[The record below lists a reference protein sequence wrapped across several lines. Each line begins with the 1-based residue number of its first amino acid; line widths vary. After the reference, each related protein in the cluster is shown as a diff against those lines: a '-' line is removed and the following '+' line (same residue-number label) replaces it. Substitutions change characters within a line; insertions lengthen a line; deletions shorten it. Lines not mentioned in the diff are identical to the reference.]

1 MRRDFFTPLPKPHS
15 ARLLQ
20 SFRAWLFRA
29 TSRLSRKG
37 LLAVYKVAVRGSWK
51 ENTGFQY
58 CESKEQL
65 LRNTRLLKEEVS
77 ELIAKK
83 FLFEIVSR
91 QNMCDR
97 KHELYTLKLLCAPGN
112 PLYTTSGLNVNF
124 TVLYAKLIDLSYF
137 K

>member
-1 MRRDFFTPLPKPHS
+1 MGINEATLSIPRNAIGGILYSIQNGCRVSDDH
-15 ARLLQ
+15 
-20 SFRAWLFRA
+20 AWIF
-29 TSRLSRKG
+29 
-37 LLAVYKVAVRGSWK
+37 KVAVRGSWK

-97 KHELYTLKLLCAPGN
+97 KHELYTLKFLCAPGN

-124 TVLYAKLIDLSYF
+124 TVLYVKLIDLSYF